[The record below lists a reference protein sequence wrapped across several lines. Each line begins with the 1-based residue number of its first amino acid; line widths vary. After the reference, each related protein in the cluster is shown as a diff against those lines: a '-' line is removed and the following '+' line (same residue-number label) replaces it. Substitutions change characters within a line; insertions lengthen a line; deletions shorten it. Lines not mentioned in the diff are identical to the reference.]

1 MDIEGIEP
9 SPAKK
14 GTLVLGFK
22 KIVWTADKDLIAAL
36 QKDGIVAPF
45 KYAPRALN
53 TKVLAMQWLVPPSKD
68 VAIAQH
74 KALSARPELTEAR
87 GFPIDLS
94 KHFIDDDDEKAVYLD
109 GGELTVAFARG
120 APEHLA
126 EAMPYLRAP
135 QRPDWF
141 MGALADVAEETK
153 DATNRALIY
162 DAIASM
168 PIPSASNKHHK
179 LYVQCVSAAAAA
191 FREAGDA
198 ENAARLEKKA
208 AMFVKLKKR

>member
-14 GTLVLGFK
+14 GTLVLGFG

-36 QKDGIVAPF
+36 QNDGIVAPF
-45 KYAPRALN
+45 KYSPRALN
-53 TKVLAMQWLVPPSKD
+53 TKVLAMQWLVPASKD
-68 VAIAQH
+68 AAIAQQ
-74 KALSARPELTEAR
+74 KALRARGELKEAR
-87 GFPIDLS
+87 GFPIDLAA
-94 KHFIDDDDEKAVYLD
+94 HFMDDDDEKASYLD

-120 APEHLA
+120 APEHIA

-141 MGALADVAEETK
+141 MDALASVAEDTK
-153 DATNRALIY
+153 DARKRAFIY

-168 PIPSASNKHHK
+168 PVPSASNKHHK
-179 LYVQCVSAAAAA
+179 TYVKCVNEAAAA

-198 ENAARLEKKA
+198 GNADRLDKKA
-208 AMFVKLKKR
+208 ALFAKKKR